1 MARDTTLDERTN
13 LAGGIAERQ
22 RLYFRTG
29 ATRDVGFRKQQLNIL
44 KAAIRAREQ
53 DTIEALKQDLGRA
66 ALESFTSEI
75 GVLYHEIDV
84 ALKHLRAWAK
94 PERVKT
100 PLVLFAARS
109 WICKEPYGS
118 ALIIAPWNYPFH
130 LALAPLIAAIAAG
143 NCAVV
148 KPSEAAP
155 KTAAV
160 IAELIGACFDP
171 AYVAAVTGG
180 VDETTQLL
188 EQRFDTIFFTG
199 GGHVGRIVYAAAA
212 KNLTPVTLELGGK
225 NPCIV
230 TADADLDVAAR
241 RIAWGKFVNAGQTCI
256 APDYV
261 LVHASVRQALV
272 IRLKTAIAKFY
283 GRDPKQSPDY
293 GRIVN
298 DPHFQRLSVLLGDG
312 DIIAGGQTDPSTRYI
327 APTLIGA
334 VGFDSPI
341 MRDEIFGPILPII
354 PYDDLEQTIAT
365 LATLPKPLAVYFFSA
380 DRAAKDDVLQRLS
393 AGGIAINDTFAQ
405 LINFNLPFGGIGDS
419 GTGAYHGKTGFDTF
433 SHAKSIVERA
443 TWIDPK
449 LKYPPYRM
457 PLFMMRLLMRF
468 LL

>member
-1 MARDTTLDERTN
+1 MANDAVQSDRNNHTS
-13 LAGGIAERQ
+13 GIAERQ
-22 RLYFRTG
+22 RTYFRTG
-29 ATRDVGFRKQQLNIL
+29 ATRDLGFRKQKLIIL

-53 DTIEALKQDLGRA
+53 SIIEALKQDLGRA
-66 ALESFTSEI
+66 AIESFTSEI

-84 ALKHLRAWAK
+84 ALKHLRTWAR

-100 PLVLFAARS
+100 PLVLFPAKS
-109 WICKEPYGS
+109 WIRREPYGA

-143 NCAVV
+143 NCAVI

-171 AYVAAVTGG
+171 AYVVAMQGG
-180 VDETTQLL
+180 VAETSQLL

-256 APDYV
+256 APDFV

-272 IRLKTAIAKFY
+272 IRLKAAIAKFY
-283 GRDPKQSPDY
+283 GRDPKESPDY
-293 GRIVN
+293 GRIIN
-298 DPHFQRLSVLLGDG
+298 DHHFQRLSVLLGDG
-312 DIIAGGQTDPSTRYI
+312 EIIAGGQTETATRYI

-354 PYDDLEQTIAT
+354 PYDDLERTFEA
-365 LATLPKPLAVYFFSA
+365 LETLPKPLALYLFSA
-380 DRAAKDDVLQRLS
+380 DRAAKDNVLQRLS

-405 LINFNLPFGGIGDS
+405 LLNFNLPFGGVGDS

-433 SHAKSIVERA
+433 SHAKSIVERS
-443 TWIDPK
+443 TWLDPR